1 MNRSHGILIA
11 AGVVVALGGGIVL
24 GRLTKTDAPAAPANA
39 PAPRKPLY
47 YRNPMGLPDTSPVP
61 KKDEMGMDY
70 IPVYAEDEASAAPGT
85 VVLSPEK
92 IQTLGVRTEP
102 TRRQVLAADVRA
114 SGTIGVDETRQ
125 HVIAPRFDGW
135 VETLQADQ
143 TGMAVR
149 RGQALATVY
158 SPQLL
163 AAQEDYRVADAALRE
178 LRDGDAA
185 SLQSMRRLR
194 DAARRRLLNWGI
206 DAGQLEHLAHVP
218 PGNLTITAPV
228 AGVVVEKPVVQGA
241 RFVAGDTLL
250 ELADLSTVWVTVNV
264 PAAQIGS
271 VRLGQPARFS
281 SPALAGQTF
290 DGQVSFLQPMLDA
303 ATRTLAVRVALPN
316 PDGRLRP
323 GLYGTVVLGG
333 ERGPEALTIP
343 RSALIDSGQR
353 QVVLVEVADGR
364 FAPRPITAGRR
375 SGDRVEV
382 LDGLR
387 EGERVVVEGNFL
399 IDAESNLRAAL
410 QGLAAPP
417 GTGHAGHD
425 MGSHAPATPADAD
438 PHAGHAMPAGK
449 TADPHAGHAMPAA
462 AAADPHA
469 GHAMPAA
476 PAADPHAGHAM
487 PAAPAADPHAGHAMP
502 KADPHV
508 GHAMPATPK
517 NDPHAGHDMP
527 DREH

>member
-24 GRLTKTDAPAAPANA
+24 GRLSKTDAPAAAANA

-70 IPVYAEDEASAAPGT
+70 IPVYAEDEASGAPGT

-92 IQTLGVRTEP
+92 IQTLGVRTEAV
-102 TRRQVLAADVRA
+102 RRQALAASIRA
-114 SGTIGVDETRQ
+114 SGTIAIDETRQ

-135 VETLQADQ
+135 VDTLQANQ
-143 TGMAVR
+143 TGMAVK
-149 RGQALATVY
+149 RGQPLATVY
-158 SPQLL
+158 SPQLM
-163 AAQEDYRVADAALRE
+163 AAQEDYRVADAALRQ
-178 LRDGDAA
+178 LKHGDPAG
-185 SLQSMRRLR
+185 LQAMQRLR
-194 DAARRRLLNWGI
+194 DAARRRLRNWDI
-206 DAGQLEHLAHVP
+206 SEAQLEHLAHLP
-218 PGNLTITAPV
+218 PGNLAITAPV
-228 AGVVVEKPVVQGA
+228 AGVIVEKPVVEGA

-250 ELADLSTVWVTVNV
+250 RLADLSVVWVTVNV
-264 PAAQIGS
+264 PAAQTGS
-271 VRLGQPARFS
+271 VRLGQRASFTT
-281 SPALAGQTF
+281 PALPGQRF
-290 DGQVSFLQPMLDA
+290 DGRVGFLQPTLDA
-303 ATRTLAVRVALPN
+303 PTRTLAVRVALPN

-333 ERGPEALTIP
+333 EGGPEALTIP

-410 QGLAAPP
+410 QGLATTT

-449 TADPHAGHAMPAA
+449 TANPHAGHAMPAA
-462 AAADPHA
+462 PATDPHA

-476 PAADPHAGHAM
+476 PATDPHAGHTM
-487 PAAPAADPHAGHAMP
+487 PAAPATDPHAGHAMP
-502 KADPHV
+502 KADPHA

-517 NDPHAGHDMP
+517 TDPHAGHDMP